1 MIIGWDVSTSFIG
14 VCVSL
19 FDGTFR
25 YRVIEV
31 KGETMLEKY
40 RFVKGAIGPFLLGL
54 QAEFG
59 DEPRTHIVE
68 DRLGNF
74 SQGKTM
80 QQTLMKLAQMNA
92 VVSHFLDLDGKVIH
106 VHPSRAKSLAG
117 LKVPKGGD
125 KKAEAIKLVRSRDGS
140 FPYTQTK
147 AGNPKAGVADMADAW
162 LLTIAGTKIL
172 GGEAELGEGQKARR
186 SVRKARRTTP
196 KISGEG

>member
-14 VCVSL
+14 ICASL
-19 FDGTFR
+19 PDGTFR

-40 RFVKGAIGPFLLGL
+40 RYAESSISLFLAGIK
-54 QAEFG
+54 AEFE
-59 DEPRTHIVE
+59 EPRVHIVE

-92 VVSHFLDLDGKVIH
+92 VVSHFLDLDGQVIH

-172 GGEAELGEGQKARR
+172 GGEAELGQAKEARR
-186 SVRKARRTTP
+186 GDRKARRTTP
-196 KISGEG
+196 KIPGEG